1 MNLDEHFSRLESQGI
16 PKYFIQCV
24 NKLAYG
30 VAFVGS
36 FNWEKTIIGY
46 IKTYWDYFGKDLDS
60 QEKGE
65 LVCKKVFYHFT
76 VSKNQRKSLLPS
88 VSDLMERRYVI
99 QKDMNQAEYWEE
111 LRRPIIRTEEQ
122 SKKIKLFFKNYSEQ
136 RFNDGFCHKEFLKN
150 NNYLLKKWVSFEDK
164 Q

>member
-1 MNLDEHFSRLESQGI
+1 MNLDEQFSRLESQGI

-46 IKTYWDYFGKDLDS
+46 IKTYWDYFGKDLDG

-65 LVCKKVFYHFT
+65 LICKKVFYHFT
-76 VSKNQRKSLLPS
+76 VSNNQKKSLLPS
-88 VSDLMERRYVI
+88 VSDLMERRYII
-99 QKDMNQAEYWEE
+99 QKDMQSAEYWEE
-111 LRRPIIRTEEQ
+111 LRKPIIRTKEQ
-122 SKKIKLFFKNYSEQ
+122 QSNLDLFLKTYTNQ
-136 RFNDGFCHKEFLKN
+136 RFKDGFCHKEFTKKYQ
-150 NNYLLKKWVSFEDK
+150 YLLEKGAKCEDK
-164 Q
+164 